1 MNFAEIF
8 AAYYNL
14 YRAEADTPA
23 STDEEYTVALKLAN
37 EALSRWANYDG
48 VYWNQLYTTLIAAE
62 DGNKTIVTG
71 QTEYECPSDMREPG
85 GMVKLIN
92 ADGNTVKSIRVVQPH
107 ETQFENPSADYCYF
121 TGSPATGFTLNF
133 NLAPTIE
140 LNGYEINYI
149 YYKNPTEYS
158 TGTDISEIP
167 NPYFIVHRMLAMRF
181 RASRNPYYQSA
192 LRDSEDA
199 LKLMQM
205 DNNSGS
211 WNNPWKVSDHSG
223 SVWGS

>member
-1 MNFAEIF
+1 MTFNDIF
-8 AAYYNL
+8 EAYYNL
-14 YRAEADTPA
+14 YRAEGTTPDN
-23 STDEEYTVALKLAN
+23 TDDEYIIALRLAN
-37 EALSRWANYDG
+37 EALARWANFDG
-48 VYWNQLYTTLIAAE
+48 TYWNQLYTTLIAAE
-62 DGNKTIVTG
+62 DGSKTIVTG
-71 QTEYECPSDMREPG
+71 QSEYECPSDMREPG
-85 GMVKLIN
+85 GMIKLISGT
-92 ADGNTVKSIRVVQPH
+92 DTVKSIRVVQPH
-107 ETQFENPSADYCYF
+107 ETQFENPEADYCYF
-121 TGSPATGFTLNF
+121 TGSPATGFVLNF

-149 YYKNPTEYS
+149 YYKNPTQYT

-167 NPYFIVHRMLAMRF
+167 DPYFLVHRMLAMRF

-199 LKLMQM
+199 LRIMQV

-211 WNNPWKVSDHSG
+211 WNNPWKLTDHSG

>member
-1 MNFAEIF
+1 MTFDDIF
-8 AAYYNL
+8 EAYYNL
-14 YRAEADTPA
+14 YRAEGTTPDN
-23 STDEEYTVALKLAN
+23 TDDEYTIALRLAN
-37 EALSRWANYDG
+37 EALSRWANFDG
-48 VYWNQLYTTLIAAE
+48 TYWNQLYTTLIAAE
-62 DGNKTIVTG
+62 DGSKTIVTG
-71 QTEYECPSDMREPG
+71 QTIYECPSDMREPG
-85 GMVKLIN
+85 GMIKLISGT
-92 ADGNTVKSIRVVQPH
+92 DTVKSIRVVQPH
-107 ETQFENPSADYCYF
+107 ETQFENPEADYCYF

-133 NLAPTIE
+133 NVAPTVE

-149 YYKNPTEYS
+149 YYKNPTQYT

-167 NPYFIVHRMLAMRF
+167 DPYFLVHRMLAMRF

-199 LKLMQM
+199 LRIMQV

-211 WNNPWKVSDHSG
+211 WNNPWKLPDHSG

>member
-1 MNFAEIF
+1 MTFDDIF
-8 AAYYNL
+8 EAYYNL
-14 YRAEADTPA
+14 YRAEGTTPDN
-23 STDEEYTVALKLAN
+23 TDDEYTIALRLAN
-37 EALSRWANYDG
+37 EALSRWANFDG
-48 VYWNQLYTTLIAAE
+48 TYWNQLYTTLIAAE
-62 DGNKTIVTG
+62 DGSKTIATG
-71 QTEYECPSDMREPG
+71 QSEYECPSDMREPG
-85 GMVKLIN
+85 GMIKLISGT
-92 ADGNTVKSIRVVQPH
+92 DTVKSIRVVQPH
-107 ETQFENPSADYCYF
+107 ETQFENPEADYCYF
-121 TGSPATGFTLNF
+121 TGSPATGFVLNF

-149 YYKNPTEYS
+149 YYKNPTEYT

-167 NPYFIVHRMLAMRF
+167 DPYFLVHRMLAMRF

-199 LKLMQM
+199 LRIMQV

-211 WNNPWKVSDHSG
+211 WNNPWKLSDHSG

>member
-1 MNFAEIF
+1 MTFNDIF
-8 AAYYNL
+8 EAYYNL
-14 YRAEADTPA
+14 YRAEGTTPDN
-23 STDEEYTVALKLAN
+23 TDDEYIIALRLAN
-37 EALSRWANYDG
+37 EALARWANFDG
-48 VYWNQLYTTLIAAE
+48 TYWNQLYTTLIAAE
-62 DGNKTIVTG
+62 DGSKTIVTG
-71 QTEYECPSDMREPG
+71 QSEYECPSDMREPG
-85 GMVKLIN
+85 GMIKLISGT
-92 ADGNTVKSIRVVQPH
+92 DTVKSIRVVQPH
-107 ETQFENPSADYCYF
+107 ETQFENPEADYCYF
-121 TGSPATGFTLNF
+121 TGSPATGFVLNF

-149 YYKNPTEYS
+149 YYKNPTEYT

-167 NPYFIVHRMLAMRF
+167 DPYFLVHRMLAMRF

-199 LKLMQM
+199 LRIMQV

-211 WNNPWKVSDHSG
+211 WNNPWKLTDHSG

>member
-1 MNFAEIF
+1 MTFNDIF
-8 AAYYNL
+8 EAYYNL
-14 YRAEADTPA
+14 YRAEGTTPDN
-23 STDEEYTVALKLAN
+23 TDDEYIIALRLAN
-37 EALSRWANYDG
+37 EALARWANFDG
-48 VYWNQLYTTLIAAE
+48 TYWNQLYTTLIAAE
-62 DGNKTIVTG
+62 DGGKTITTG
-71 QTEYECPSDMREPG
+71 QSTYECPSDMREPG
-85 GMVKLIN
+85 GMIKLISGT
-92 ADGNTVKSIRVVQPH
+92 DTVKSIRVVQPH
-107 ETQFENPSADYCYF
+107 ETQFENPEADYCYF
-121 TGSPATGFTLNF
+121 TGSPATGFVLNF

-149 YYKNPTEYS
+149 YYKNPTQYT

-167 NPYFIVHRMLAMRF
+167 DPYFLVHRMLAMRF

-199 LKLMQM
+199 LRIMQV

-211 WNNPWKVSDHSG
+211 WNNPWKLTDHSG

>member
-1 MNFAEIF
+1 MTFNDIF
-8 AAYYNL
+8 EAYYNL
-14 YRAEADTPA
+14 YRAEGTTPDN
-23 STDEEYTVALKLAN
+23 TDDEYIIALRLAN
-37 EALSRWANYDG
+37 EALARWANFDG
-48 VYWNQLYTTLIAAE
+48 TYWNQLYTTLIAAE
-62 DGNKTIVTG
+62 DGGKTIATG
-71 QTEYECPSDMREPG
+71 QSEYECPSDMREPG
-85 GMVKLIN
+85 GMIKLISGT
-92 ADGNTVKSIRVVQPH
+92 DTVKSIRVVQPH
-107 ETQFENPSADYCYF
+107 ETQFENPEADYCYF
-121 TGSPATGFTLNF
+121 TGSPATGFVLNF

-149 YYKNPTEYS
+149 YYKNPTEYT

-167 NPYFIVHRMLAMRF
+167 DPYFLVHRMLAMRF

-199 LKLMQM
+199 LRIMQV

-211 WNNPWKVSDHSG
+211 WNNPWKLTDHSG